1 MPNPLALYD
10 LNNPTILAPKPGAS
24 TRVNWISEPSNPGL
38 KPIVDQLYDQ
48 LTFFFDQSDA
58 TQGGKGLPFDCIANR
73 AVRPENMRLRID
85 QPYKGSLLT
94 IDNGAG
100 AAFVQVDG
108 QTLIKKP
115 IVPVFQVLTNW
126 RNFQPGVDNV
136 TTEIDITIDRA
147 YIANQ
152 GSLLPPTSNWTNT
165 TQGQIGGN
173 DRNIKIYTEVG
184 SSAAMTD
191 AVLVS
196 KDAYY
201 GYTNY
206 TPQEPQMQNLT
217 IKIVDKTSKLYQNP
231 FYRITLALEKAST
244 QTPATSMALALQAL
258 VTVTTKATNTS
269 M

>member
-1 MPNPLALYD
+1 MANALALYD
-10 LNNPTILAPKPGAS
+10 FNNPTILAPKPGAGS
-24 TRVNWISEPSNPGL
+24 RVNWISEPSNPGL
-38 KPIVDQLYDQ
+38 KPIVDQIYDQ

-58 TQGGKGLPFDCIANR
+58 TQSGKGVGFDNIANR

-85 QPYKGSLLT
+85 QPYKGTLLT

-100 AAFVQVDG
+100 GAFVQIDG

-115 IVPVFQVLTNW
+115 VVPVFQVVTNW
-126 RNFQPGVDNV
+126 RNFQTGIDNV
-136 TTEIDITIDRA
+136 TTELDIIIDRA

-152 GSLLPPTSNWTNT
+152 GSLLPPTGNWTNT
-165 TQGQIGGN
+165 NQGQIGGN

-206 TPQEPQMQNLT
+206 TPQEPQLQNLT
-217 IKIVDKTSKLYQNP
+217 IKIVDKTIKSYQNP
-231 FYRITLALEKAST
+231 FYRITLALEKTST
-244 QTPATSMALALQAL
+244 QTPGTSMGLALQAL

>member
-1 MPNPLALYD
+1 MAYPFLID
-10 LNNPTILAPKPGAS
+10 WNNPTAPAPRPSQGSKINY
-24 TRVNWISEPSNPGL
+24 VDEPLNPGL
-38 KPIVDQLYDQ
+38 KAI
-48 LTFFFDQSDA
+48 FDQYTDEFKSLALNMDA
-58 TQGGKGLPFDCIANR
+58 SIPNKGLVFGNIANG
-73 AVRPENMRLRID
+73 AIRPENMRLRID
-85 QPYKGSLLT
+85 QPFKGVLLT

-100 AAFVQVDG
+100 SAFVQVDG
-108 QTLIKKP
+108 QPPILKP
-115 IVPVFQVLTNW
+115 VVPVFQVATNY
-126 RNFQPGVDNV
+126 RNFQPGIDNV
-136 TTEIDITIDRA
+136 TTELDIIIDRA

-152 GSLLPPTSNWTNT
+152 GSLQPPTSNWTNT

-184 SSAAMTD
+184 SSLAMTD

-217 IKIVDKTSKLYQNP
+217 IKIVDKTLKLYQNP
-231 FYRITLALEKAST
+231 CYRITLRLER
-244 QTPATSMALALQAL
+244 TSAQAVGVSLGLALQAL
-258 VTVTTKATNTS
+258 VTITVKTTNSA